1 MVEGGRLESDAEPAV
16 PEQAMDAA
24 GDRRGSVVL
33 VSCEPG
39 IGRTSL
45 PEVLAP

>member
-1 MVEGGRLESDAEPAV
+1 MVEGGRLERDAELAV
-16 PEQAMDAA
+16 PEQATDAA

-33 VSCEPG
+33 VSGGPG
-39 IGRTSL
+39 IAKTAL